1 MRVLI
6 ADDDRLSARVLEANL
21 RNHGYDVVTVSD
33 GAKAWEILESDD
45 RPQMAVLDWM
55 MPEMDGL
62 EVCRRVRQAGGPY
75 VYILLLTGNTD
86 RDAVVTGIDAGAD
99 DYIQKPFNPGE
110 LQARLRSGKRIV
122 ELEEKLRKQA
132 TYDALTG
139 ILNRGAIM
147 DRLSIEMERA
157 YRESE
162 SLCVA
167 MVDIDHFKK
176 VNDTFGH
183 TAGDVVLKEAAKRMS
198 SALRPYDLIGRYGGE
213 EFIAVFPKCDE
224 SSACSIAERIRRSI
238 SFGGVSTETGKVQ
251 ITASIGVAQAWEPK
265 NIEAVIRE
273 ADMALF
279 RAKEAGRNRVELA
292 TRPTVGHRM
301 D

>member
-1 MRVLI
+1 MKVLI

-21 RNHGYDVVTVSD
+21 RGRGYDVTTVAD
-33 GAKAWEILESDD
+33 GAQAWQILQRED

-86 RDAVVTGIDAGAD
+86 RDAVVRGIDAGAD
-99 DYIQKPFNPGE
+99 DYIQKPFNPAE
-110 LQARLRSGKRIV
+110 LHARLRSGQRIV
-122 ELEEKLRKQA
+122 ELEEKLRRQA

-147 DRLSIEMERA
+147 DRLTIEMERA

-167 MVDIDHFKK
+167 MVDFDHFKK
-176 VNDTFGH
+176 VNDTYGH
-183 TAGDVVLKEAAKRMS
+183 SAGDVVLREAAKRMS

-213 EFIAVFPKCDE
+213 EFIAVFPRCDE
-224 SSACSIAERIRRSI
+224 SSAYTIAERIRRSI
-238 SFGGVSTETGKVQ
+238 AFGAINTEAGKVT

-265 NIEAVIRE
+265 NPEAVIRE
-273 ADMALF
+273 ADKALF
-279 RAKEAGRNRVELA
+279 RAKELGRNRVELA
-292 TRPTVGHRM
+292 ARTVS
-301 D
+301 